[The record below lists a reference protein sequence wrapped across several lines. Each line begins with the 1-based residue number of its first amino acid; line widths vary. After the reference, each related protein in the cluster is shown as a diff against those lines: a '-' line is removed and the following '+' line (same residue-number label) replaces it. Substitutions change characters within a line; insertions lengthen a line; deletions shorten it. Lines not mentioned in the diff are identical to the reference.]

1 MNKLTLNFLIA
12 YADVHNLQDKP
23 VADVIEETL
32 DFLNS
37 DEFMKDFLEHY
48 CLMKHYQLDYEDSL
62 SFDFESYD
70 RLMLLVCEEEDYNL
84 FIEEREADLIQ
95 SLHEEYMWY
104 KYEDYMLWK
113 KNCGIE

>member
-37 DEFMKDFLEHY
+37 DEFMEDFLEHY
-48 CLMKHYQLDYEDSL
+48 YLMKHYHLDYEVKECISCGMN
-62 SFDFESYD
+62 FWEA
-70 RLMLLVCEEEDYNL
+70 C
-84 FIEEREADLIQ
+84 REWDI
-95 SLHEEYMWY
+95 
-104 KYEDYMLWK
+104 
-113 KNCGIE
+113 

>member
-48 CLMKHYQLDYEDSL
+48 SLMKHYHLDCEVKGCILCGMNFWEACREWEIQPSL
-62 SFDFESYD
+62 
-70 RLMLLVCEEEDYNL
+70 
-84 FIEEREADLIQ
+84 
-95 SLHEEYMWY
+95 
-104 KYEDYMLWK
+104 
-113 KNCGIE
+113 